1 MCEFVIGAIIGGG
14 ILAIVVMISLAKAAK
29 YADEA
34 ESEMRRNEE
43 EQ

>member
-1 MCEFVIGAIIGGG
+1 MCDFVLGAIIGGG

-34 ESEMRRNEE
+34 ESEMRTNEE
-43 EQ
+43 